1 MVSVGASI
9 SKISISLDGR
19 KIQKSCFLANVNVDG
34 KHLRQIEKDKYST
47 ALTDRPL
54 WKQRC
59 GRWPGEE
66 WGENEKDWVEKVAK
80 ESGGCF
86 GKGNGGC
93 FSCSYDRIVGA
104 GRRLVFFYPVK
115 GIWLIIKGSP

>member
-1 MVSVGASI
+1 MLHFLPI
-9 SKISISLDGR
+9 YMY
-19 KIQKSCFLANVNVDG
+19 CFLANVNVDG

-59 GRWPGEE
+59 GRWSGEE
-66 WGENEKDWVEKVAK
+66 WGENEKDWVEKV
-80 ESGGCF
+80 

-104 GRRLVFFYPVK
+104 GKRLVFFYPVK
-115 GIWLIIKGSP
+115 GIWLIFKGSP